1 MPTPTR
7 TRWARRALVPLTLAS
22 LCLPLGVAVPAAQ
35 APVSSQARKLAESG
49 APAVSWASRI
59 EQMQRAGA
67 LRLQSSR
74 EDTMIEG
81 RVHDRFDQYAG
92 DVRIFGAQV
101 VRQRSAAGVESVFGE
116 LYPDALDMPLTPRL
130 GAEQAAARVTA
141 IAGRPP
147 IGGREPELVVL
158 PREDG
163 TFTLSWLSHAR
174 IGGDIL
180 AIFVDA
186 RTGDEAWRYSVR
198 HTQSAVGVGTGVLG
212 ERKKL
217 STRQEAGAFFATDT
231 HRPPTLITLDMK
243 GDHTRAYSILDGD
256 IAPAPA
262 DTAADTDNTWT
273 DGAVV
278 DGHAG
283 IGFTYDYFFS
293 RFNRRGVDNNNR
305 AIRTIIHPANRN
317 DPQTLPFEVISDFL
331 LNAFWCEVCGQGTNT
346 GYLVFG
352 EGVPTRFVLNGQHW
366 NYFSAGFDIVA
377 HEYAHAVTSYSSNL
391 IYLNESGALNESFSD
406 IMAIGAEFYLVA
418 SGRSTRPA
426 DYLLGED
433 VFTPA
438 APGALTGTRSAAD
451 PLTYGYPDHYAVR
464 YRGFEDGGG
473 VHINSSISNHA
484 FFLAIEGGTNRTSGL
499 AVQGVGASNREQ
511 VERIFFRGFTSYLTP
526 TSNFA
531 QARLATLRAA
541 SELYGDSSAAFRAVQ
556 QAWTAVGVN

>member
-1 MPTPTR
+1 MTTSPP

-22 LCLPLGVAVPAAQ
+22 LGLTLGAGMAGAQVAA
-35 APVSSQARKLAESG
+35 SSQARKLAESG
-49 APAVSWASRI
+49 APAASWGSRI

-81 RVHDRFDQYAG
+81 RVHDRFEQYAG

-116 LYPDALDMPLTPRL
+116 LYPDGIDVSLTPRL

-147 IGGREPELVVL
+147 IGGRAPELVVL
-158 PREDG
+158 PREG
-163 TFTLSWLSHAR
+163 GSFTLAWLSHAR
-174 IGGDIL
+174 IGNDIL
-180 AIFVDA
+180 ALFVDA
-186 RTGDEAWRYSVR
+186 RTGDEVWRYSMR

-231 HRPPTLITLDMK
+231 HRPPTLITLDLK
-243 GDHTRAYSILDGD
+243 GDHSRAYAILDGD

-273 DGAVV
+273 DGPIV

-293 RFNRRGVDNNNR
+293 RFNRSGVDNNNR
-305 AIRTIIHPANRN
+305 AIRAIIHPANRN
-317 DPQTLPFEVISDFL
+317 DPQSLPFEVISDFL
-331 LNAFWCEVCGQGTNT
+331 LNAFWCEVCGQGSNT

-352 EGVPTRFVLNGQHW
+352 EGVPTRFVLDGQTW

-377 HEYAHAVTSYSSNL
+377 HEYTHAVTSYSSDL

-406 IMAIGAEFYLVA
+406 VMAVGAEYYLAA
-418 SGRSTRPA
+418 SGRSTRPP
-426 DYLLGED
+426 DYILGED
-433 VFTPA
+433 VFTPVA
-438 APGALTGTRSAAD
+438 AGALVGTRSLSD
-451 PLTYGYPDHYAVR
+451 PLSYGYPDHYAVR

-484 FFLAIEGGTNRTSGL
+484 YFLAIEGGTNRTSGL
-499 AVQGVGASNREQ
+499 AVQGVGGANREQ
-511 VERIFFRGFTSYLTP
+511 IERVFFRGFTSYLTP

-541 SELYGDSSAAFRAVQ
+541 SELYGDSSAAYRAVQ